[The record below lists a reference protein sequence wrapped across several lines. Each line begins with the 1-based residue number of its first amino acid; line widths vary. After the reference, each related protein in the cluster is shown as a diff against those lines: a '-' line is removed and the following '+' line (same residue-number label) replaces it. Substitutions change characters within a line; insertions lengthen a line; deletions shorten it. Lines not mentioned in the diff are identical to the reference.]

1 MNENIQLRN
10 SANTKLTYARAIINT
25 ILNSAILDNEDIE
38 NTLEAALKLIE
49 QANDNVAQINIEVP
63 NA

>member
-1 MNENIQLRN
+1 MKNNIELRN
-10 SANTKLTYARAIINT
+10 SANTKLTYARAIIT
-25 ILNSAILDNEDIE
+25 TVLNSAIIDNVDIE

-49 QANDNVAQINIEVP
+49 QANDNVAQITIEVP

>member
-1 MNENIQLRN
+1 MTSNIELRN

-25 ILNSAILDNEDIE
+25 ILNSAILDNEDVE

-49 QANDNVAQINIEVP
+49 QANDNVAQINTEVP

>member
-1 MNENIQLRN
+1 E
-10 SANTKLTYARAIINT
+10 LTYARAIINT
-25 ILNSAILDNEDIE
+25 ILNSAILDNEDIK

-49 QANDNVAQINIEVP
+49 RANNNIAQINIEVP

>member
-1 MNENIQLRN
+1 MNDNIELRN
-10 SANTKLTYARAIINT
+10 SANTELTYARAIINT
-25 ILNSAILDNEDIE
+25 VLNSAILDNEDIE

-49 QANDNVAQINIEVP
+49 KANDNIVKLKIEVS

>member
-1 MNENIQLRN
+1 MKSNIELRN
-10 SANTKLTYARAIINT
+10 AANTKLTYARAIINT

>member
-1 MNENIQLRN
+1 MTSNIELRN

-49 QANDNVAQINIEVP
+49 KANDNVAQINIEVP

>member
-1 MNENIQLRN
+1 MKNNIELRN

-49 QANDNVAQINIEVP
+49 RANNNIAQINIEVP

>member
-1 MNENIQLRN
+1 MTSNIELRN

-25 ILNSAILDNEDIE
+25 ILNSAILDNEGIE

-49 QANDNVAQINIEVP
+49 QANDNVAQINTEVP

>member
-1 MNENIQLRN
+1 MKDNIELRN
-10 SANTKLTYARAIINT
+10 SANTELTYARAIIT
-25 ILNSAILDNEDIE
+25 TVLNSAILDNEDIE

-49 QANDNVAQINIEVP
+49 KANDNIVKLKIEVP

>member
-1 MNENIQLRN
+1 MKSNIELRN
-10 SANTKLTYARAIINT
+10 AANTKLTYARAIINT

-49 QANDNVAQINIEVP
+49 QANDNIVKLKIEVP

>member
-1 MNENIQLRN
+1 MTSNIELRN

-49 QANDNVAQINIEVP
+49 QANDNVVQINVEVT

>member
-1 MNENIQLRN
+1 MTSNIELRN

-49 QANDNVAQINIEVP
+49 QANDNVAQINTEVP

>member
-1 MNENIQLRN
+1 MTSNIELRN

>member
-1 MNENIQLRN
+1 MRNNIELRN
-10 SANTKLTYARAIINT
+10 TANTKLTYARAIINT
-25 ILNSAILDNEDIE
+25 ILKSAILDNEDIE

-49 QANDNVAQINIEVP
+49 RANDNIAQINIEVP

>member
-1 MNENIQLRN
+1 MKSNIELRN

-49 QANDNVAQINIEVP
+49 RANNNIAQINIEVP

>member
-1 MNENIQLRN
+1 MTSNIELRN

-49 QANDNVAQINIEVP
+49 QANDNVVQINVEVP

>member
-1 MNENIQLRN
+1 MNDNIKLRN
-10 SANTKLTYARAIINT
+10 SANTELTYARAIINT

-49 QANDNVAQINIEVP
+49 RANNNIAQINIEVP

>member
-1 MNENIQLRN
+1 MNDNIELRN
-10 SANTKLTYARAIINT
+10 SANTELTYARAIINT
-25 ILNSAILDNEDIE
+25 VLNSAILDNEDIE

-49 QANDNVAQINIEVP
+49 KANDNIVKLKIEVP

>member
-1 MNENIQLRN
+1 MTSNIELRN

-25 ILNSAILDNEDIE
+25 ILNSAILNNEDIE

-49 QANDNVAQINIEVP
+49 QANDNVAQITIEVP

>member
-1 MNENIQLRN
+1 MTSNIELRS

>member
-1 MNENIQLRN
+1 MNDNIELRN
-10 SANTKLTYARAIINT
+10 SANTELTYARAIINT

-49 QANDNVAQINIEVP
+49 KANDNIVKLKIEVP

>member
-1 MNENIQLRN
+1 MNDNIQLIN
-10 SANTKLTYARAIINT
+10 SANTELTYARAIINT

-49 QANDNVAQINIEVP
+49 RANNNIAQINIEVP

>member
-1 MNENIQLRN
+1 MKDNIELRN
-10 SANTKLTYARAIINT
+10 SANTELTYARAIIT
-25 ILNSAILDNEDIE
+25 TVLNSAILDNEDIE

-49 QANDNVAQINIEVP
+49 QANDNIVKLKIEVP

>member
-1 MNENIQLRN
+1 MTSNIELRK
-10 SANTKLTYARAIINT
+10 SANTELTYARAIINT

-38 NTLEAALKLIE
+38 NTLEAALIFIE
-49 QANDNVAQINIEVP
+49 RANNNIAQINIEVP

>member
-1 MNENIQLRN
+1 MNDNIELRN
-10 SANTKLTYARAIINT
+10 SANTELTYARAIINT

-49 QANDNVAQINIEVP
+49 RANNNIAQINIEVP

>member
-1 MNENIQLRN
+1 MKSNIELRN
-10 SANTKLTYARAIINT
+10 AANTKLTYARAIINT

-49 QANDNVAQINIEVP
+49 QANDNVAQITIEVP